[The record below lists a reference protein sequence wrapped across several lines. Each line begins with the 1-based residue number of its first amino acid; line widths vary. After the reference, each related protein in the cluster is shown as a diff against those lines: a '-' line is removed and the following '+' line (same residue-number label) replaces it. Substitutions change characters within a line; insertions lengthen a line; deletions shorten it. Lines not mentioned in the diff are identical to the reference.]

1 MSRCLH
7 SDLGVLV
14 PGAAMVAAVALL
26 APLEPAEVHRHLRR
40 LERAVELHH
49 PSLPLQLGLQ
59 SPLPPRHRDGVG
71 ALLELQLG

>member
-1 MSRCLH
+1 MSPYLR

-14 PGAAMVAAVALL
+14 PGAATVAAVVL
-26 APLEPAEVHRHLRR
+26 LEPAGVHRHLRR
-40 LERAVELHH
+40 LERAVELPH